1 MKKTFKKL
9 MREQVQESLNEF
21 SNMAHTP
28 LPKKGW
34 ITTIREALGMTNKVL
49 AQRLGCSQAN
59 ITAIERREA
68 KRTITLETLDKAAQA
83 MNCKLVY
90 CLVPLEPLDEIL
102 KKQAKAVAQKRI
114 KSVNHSMKLELQGL
128 TAQQLKQQE
137 DNLMQELLEGDP
149 KDLWSDDEA

>member
-21 SNMAHTP
+21 SNLAHTP
-28 LPKKGW
+28 TPKKGW
-34 ITTIREALGMTNKVL
+34 ITTIREALGMPNKVL

-68 KRTITLETLDKAAQA
+68 KKTITLETLDRAAQS

-90 CLVPLEPLDEIL
+90 CLIPLEPLDEIL
-102 KKQAKAVAQKRI
+102 KKQARAVAKKRI

-128 TAQQLKQQE
+128 NTQQLKQQE
-137 DNLMQELLEGDP
+137 DNLVQELLQGNP